1 MHQGTGIVYI
11 IGVIRSFYTY
21 FLLLKECHIVNKD
34 FGILFHV
41 FIQKQVFLIV
51 WIIFSAE
58 FKKLPAQ
65 QILMGSIEEQR
76 LPDEIMEYFSFYV
89 KFLLAAHL
97 AADIRRYRKNR
108 RGIPHHGM
116 GYIVPFDAAVK
127 FHLQIVPDNISGIVR
142 LFPFQDRG

>member
-76 LPDEIMEYFSFYV
+76 LPDEIMEYFSLYCQVIFP
-89 KFLLAAHL
+89 L
-97 AADIRRYRKNR
+97 
-108 RGIPHHGM
+108 
-116 GYIVPFDAAVK
+116 
-127 FHLQIVPDNISGIVR
+127 NIGFST
-142 LFPFQDRG
+142 